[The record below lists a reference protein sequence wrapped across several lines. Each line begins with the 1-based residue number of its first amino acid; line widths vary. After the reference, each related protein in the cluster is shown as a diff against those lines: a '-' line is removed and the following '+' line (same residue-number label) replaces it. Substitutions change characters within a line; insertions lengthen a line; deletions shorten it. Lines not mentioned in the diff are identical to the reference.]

1 MSVRSMRIIELKIG
15 TTMKKVKR
23 WTKASATENGE

>member
-1 MSVRSMRIIELKIG
+1 MRRLSMRIIELKIG

-23 WTKASATENGE
+23 WVNASDTEKGE